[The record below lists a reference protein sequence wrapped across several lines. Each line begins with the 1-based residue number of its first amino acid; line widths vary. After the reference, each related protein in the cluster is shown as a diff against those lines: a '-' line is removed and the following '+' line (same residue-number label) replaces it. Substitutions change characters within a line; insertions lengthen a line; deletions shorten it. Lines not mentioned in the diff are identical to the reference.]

1 MKKIAWTLVVA
12 GLLSASAWSAES
24 GASTYKLA
32 QQHVLGGAGGWDYVT
47 LDASTHRLFIA
58 RDDRVM
64 VADANSGQL
73 VQEIPGMKHVHGVAL
88 VPELHR
94 AYASNGH
101 GNDISVIDLD
111 TLKVLSHIP
120 VSGKD
125 PDAIIYEPA
134 THRVLA
140 MNGDSNTISIID
152 PAQNKELATIA
163 LDGNPEFATSD
174 GQGNVYV
181 NIEDKGELAHIDIK
195 AGKVLH
201 TWPLA
206 PCEGPTGLALDS
218 ANKRL
223 FSVCANGWM
232 IVTDATDGHQVAKIA
247 VGKEPDAAA
256 YDAQTHNV
264 FSSSREGVLSVIHQ
278 DSADKYTK
286 LADVP
291 TMKSARTMALD
302 TAANKIYLVGA
313 KVAQKGKP
321 VSGFTLL
328 VVAGQ

>member
-1 MKKIAWTLVVA
+1 MKKIAWTLIA
-12 GLLSASAWSAES
+12 AALLSTPAWSAEPS
-24 GASTYKLA
+24 ASTYKLT
-32 QQHVLGGAGGWDYVT
+32 QQHALGGTGGWDYVT
-47 LDASTHRLFIA
+47 LDASAHRLFIA

-64 VADANSGQL
+64 VVDATSGKL

-88 VPELHR
+88 VPDLHR

-101 GNDISVIDLD
+101 GNDISVIDLN

-125 PDAIIYEPA
+125 PDAIVYEPA
-134 THRVLA
+134 TQHVLA
-140 MNGDSNTISIID
+140 MNGDSNNISIID
-152 PAQNKELATIA
+152 PAQGKELATIA

-181 NIEDKGELAHIDIK
+181 NIEDKGELVHIDIK

-201 TWPLA
+201 TWSLA
-206 PCEGPTGLALDS
+206 PCEGPTGLALDA

-232 IVTDATDGHQVAKIA
+232 IVTDANDGHQVAKIP
-247 VGKEPDAAA
+247 VGKQPDAAA
-256 YDAQTHNV
+256 YDAQRHEI
-264 FSSSREGVLSVIHQ
+264 FSSSREGVLNVIRQ
-278 DSADKYTK
+278 DSADQYTK

-302 TAANKIYLVGA
+302 PASPTIYLVGA
-313 KVAQKGKP
+313 KVAEKGKP

-328 VVAGQ
+328 VVGGK

>member
-1 MKKIAWTLVVA
+1 MKNTAWILIVA
-12 GLLSASAWSAES
+12 GLLSAPAWSAEP
-24 GASTYKLA
+24 GTSTYKLM
-32 QQHVLGGAGGWDYVT
+32 QQHALGGAGGWDYVT
-47 LDASTHRLFIA
+47 LDASAHRLFIA

-64 VADANSGQL
+64 VVDADSGKL
-73 VQEIPGMKHVHGVAL
+73 AQEIPGMKHVHGVAL
-88 VPELHR
+88 VPDLHR

-101 GNDISVIDLD
+101 GNDISVIDLN
-111 TLKVLSHIP
+111 TLKVLGHIP

-134 THRVLA
+134 TQHVLA
-140 MNGDSNTISIID
+140 MNGDSNNISIID
-152 PAQNKELATIA
+152 PAKGKELATIA

-195 AGKVLH
+195 SGKVLH
-201 TWPLA
+201 TWSLA

-232 IVTDATDGHQVAKIA
+232 IVTDASDGRQVAKIA
-247 VGKEPDAAA
+247 IGKDPDAAA
-256 YDAQTHNV
+256 YDAQSHNV
-264 FSSSREGVLSVIHQ
+264 FSSSREGVLNVIHQ
-278 DSADKYTK
+278 DSADQYTK
-286 LADVP
+286 LADVS

-328 VVAGQ
+328 VVGQ

>member
-1 MKKIAWTLVVA
+1 MKKIAWTLIA
-12 GLLSASAWSAES
+12 TALLSAPAWSAEPS
-24 GASTYKLA
+24 ASTYKVT
-32 QQHVLGGAGGWDYVT
+32 QQHALGGAGGWDYVT
-47 LDASTHRLFIA
+47 LDSSAHRLFIA

-64 VADANSGQL
+64 VVDASTGKL
-73 VQEIPGMKHVHGVAL
+73 MQEIPGMKHVHGVAQ

-101 GNDISVIDLD
+101 GNDISVIDLNS
-111 TLKVLSHIP
+111 LKVLGHIP

-134 THRVLA
+134 TKHVLA
-140 MNGDSNTISIID
+140 MNGDSNNISIID
-152 PAQNKELATIA
+152 PAQGKELATIA

-181 NIEDKGELAHIDIK
+181 NIEDKGELVHIDIK

-201 TWPLA
+201 TWSLA
-206 PCEGPTGLALDS
+206 PCEGPTGLALDA

-232 IVTDATDGHQVAKIA
+232 IVSDAEDGHQVAKIP

-256 YDAQTHNV
+256 YDAQRHLV
-264 FSSSREGVLSVIHQ
+264 FSASREGVLNVIRQ
-278 DSADKYTK
+278 NSADQYAK
-286 LADVP
+286 LADAP

-302 TAANKIYLVGA
+302 ADSHRIYLVGA

-328 VVAGQ
+328 VVNGK